1 LLSTETCSA
10 LSSRKVTNQT
20 TPNLSAKVTY
30 RSSLLIAT
38 ALTLFSEVLQLKT
51 LQHNLIQI
59 TFSKCEIHGRN
70 YINNINCKNGII
82 AMEQTTGSKNTDT
95 TNLKAIV
102 LVPILL
108 FAMRAEEQSV
118 AYIVWMQRHESV
130 FQTFTSL
137 SSPADANKAPLTL
150 KQIALIASE

>member
-1 LLSTETCSA
+1 
-10 LSSRKVTNQT
+10 
-20 TPNLSAKVTY
+20 
-30 RSSLLIAT
+30 
-38 ALTLFSEVLQLKT
+38 
-51 LQHNLIQI
+51 
-59 TFSKCEIHGRN
+59 
-70 YINNINCKNGII
+70 
-82 AMEQTTGSKNTDT
+82 MEQTTGSKNTDT

-150 KQIALIASE
+150 KQIALIASEWERPPQSSDNETGRPALEEQSQSKYLLAHSTKWDAEKMRSTSQWNMWIQDSAI